1 MEYKLY
7 FDGACELANPG
18 GFATYGFV
26 VFRDKELVKSEN
38 GIACE
43 PFSTCSTNNY
53 AEYTAMIKGL
63 KYCVNNGISELS
75 VKGDSKLIIN
85 QMNGIYDVKSQNIIP
100 LFQKAK
106 SLSQQFKKISYIW
119 IPREQNRF
127 ADRLSKDIY
136 KNIVRKGLFKNID
149 TSLIKIPFGKYKG
162 KTFEWLVANQKSYL
176 FWLLEQSWISPD
188 WKSIVAVVL
197 EKSNL

>member
-7 FDGACELANPG
+7 FDGACELTNPG
-18 GFATYGFV
+18 GVTTYGFA
-26 VFRDKELVKSEN
+26 VFRNKELIKTEN

-43 PFSTCSTNNY
+43 PFSICSTNNY

-63 KYCVNNGISELS
+63 KYCIDNGISELS
-75 VKGDSKLIIN
+75 VKGDSKLVIN
-85 QMNGIYDVKSQNIIP
+85 QINGVYSVKSQNIIP

-106 SLSQQFKKISYIW
+106 DLSQQFKKISYIW
-119 IPREQNRF
+119 IPREQNKL

-136 KNIVRKGLFKNID
+136 KKIVRKGLFKNID

-162 KTFEWLVANQKSYL
+162 KTFEWLAMNQKSYL
-176 FWLLEQSWISPD
+176 SWLLNQSWVPFD
-188 WKSIVAVVL
+188 WKSVVTVVL